1 MPQEDESVALSSIA
15 TLPDGTK
22 MSLADYFL
30 GKRPGVSPAE
40 KKADAAADKEIKE
53 DATRTGAKLE

>member
-22 MSLADYFL
+22 MPASDYFL
-30 GKRPGVSPAE
+30 GKPRAVSPE
-40 KKADAAADKEIKE
+40 DKKINDIVDKEMKE
-53 DATRTGAKLE
+53 DASPRPKAE